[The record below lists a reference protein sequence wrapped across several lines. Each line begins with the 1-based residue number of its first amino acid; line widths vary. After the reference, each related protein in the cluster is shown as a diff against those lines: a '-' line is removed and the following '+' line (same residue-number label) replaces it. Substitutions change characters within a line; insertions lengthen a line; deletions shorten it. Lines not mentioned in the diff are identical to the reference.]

1 MSEILNEL
9 SPDTMKIIFGTKS
22 NYCNTRNAHAFSSR
36 NIKTGRYR
44 LQTIS
49 DMAPKI
55 WDLAPKEMKQ
65 VTTLR
70 EFKAKIKISK
80 SENRPC
86 RLCKTY
92 LPQIGL
98 IT

>member
-9 SPDTMKIIFGTKS
+9 SPDTMKIIFETES
-22 NYCNTRNAHAFSSR
+22 NYCNTRNAPAFYSR

-44 LQTIS
+44 LQIIS
-49 DMAPKI
+49 YMATKN

-65 VTTLR
+65 VTTLK

-80 SENRPC
+80 LENRPC

>member
-9 SPDTMKIIFGTKS
+9 SPDTMKDIFETKS
-22 NYCNTRNAHAFSSR
+22 NYCNTRNAPVFSSR
-36 NIKTGRYR
+36 NIKTGRHR

-49 DMAPKI
+49 YMAPKI
-55 WDLAPKEMKQ
+55 WNLAPKEMKQ
-65 VTTLR
+65 VTTLK

-80 SENRPC
+80 LEKRLC

-92 LPQIGL
+92 FPQIGL